1 MVVRILIC
9 TQKSTAGAGRGSP
22 RTETEASP
30 AQPLTQAGGVRGC
43 WLAQGP
49 DPGEM
54 GGASAWP
61 KGESPFPQ
69 SLERGRRSSVFTAE
83 EAGVALGRDLWS
95 KCPSQ

>member
-1 MVVRILIC
+1 MEFHLPN
-9 TQKSTAGAGRGSP
+9 SALGL
-22 RTETEASP
+22 E
-30 AQPLTQAGGVRGC
+30 GVRSC

-54 GGASAWP
+54 GGAFPWP

-69 SLERGRRSSVFTAE
+69 SSERGRRSGVFTAE

-95 KCPSQ
+95 EGPSPYAWVASRGVELW